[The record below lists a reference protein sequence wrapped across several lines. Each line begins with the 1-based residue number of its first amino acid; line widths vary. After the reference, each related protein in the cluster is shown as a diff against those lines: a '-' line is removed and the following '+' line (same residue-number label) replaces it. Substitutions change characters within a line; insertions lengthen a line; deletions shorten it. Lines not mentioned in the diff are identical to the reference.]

1 MIKDLVVTLG
11 TDGGR
16 DAAARFAISIA
27 AAFKAHL
34 FGIAFAF
41 DPVIAPTVMDGLSAE
56 WIDARRNENYAAAQ
70 AAIDS
75 FETAARAQG
84 VSVAHDLTD
93 SSLGGAAGIFGRLA
107 RRFDLA
113 VVGQGERGRTT
124 PDDLFIEAALFDSG
138 RPVIVVP
145 YIQDRGLKLDRILVC
160 WDASRSATRAI
171 GDAMPFLRRGK
182 TIEIVTVSG
191 HGNGADEF
199 PHVDLAAH
207 LARHDLA
214 AETTSLVA
222 DHVDVANVILA
233 HAADSAADFIVMGGY
248 GHSRMR
254 EFIFG
259 GATRGM
265 LEQMTVPTL
274 MSH

>member
-1 MIKDLVVTLG
+1 MRASAAPPAFSAGSPAEFDLV
-11 TDGGR
+11 
-16 DAAARFAISIA
+16 
-27 AAFKAHL
+27 
-34 FGIAFAF
+34 
-41 DPVIAPTVMDGLSAE
+41 
-56 WIDARRNENYAAAQ
+56 
-70 AAIDS
+70 
-75 FETAARAQG
+75 
-84 VSVAHDLTD
+84 
-93 SSLGGAAGIFGRLA
+93 
-107 RRFDLA
+107 
-113 VVGQGERGRTT
+113 VVGQGECGRTT

-171 GDAMPFLRRGK
+171 GDALPFLRRAK
-182 TIEIVTVSG
+182 IIEIVTVSG

-214 AETTSLVA
+214 VETSTLVA

-233 HAADSAADFIVMGGY
+233 HAVDCAADFIVMGGY